1 MNHAFALG
9 AIAAA
14 RTLAAGGGSDPNIA
28 NVLALLH
35 FDGANGSQSI
45 VNSISGGVT
54 PTVVGA
60 GALSSVQARFGATS
74 WKGVSAS
81 YFEIALGVP
90 GLFSGDFSLEWWGR
104 DTTASQVTFY
114 STTGNSYLYNGA
126 FQGYGGSSLT
136 LSSDSSSVW
145 THFAI
150 VRQGSTMRAYKG
162 GVQQGTATYSGDVD
176 LRTTQWG
183 RYVPNNNLHQIGY
196 IDDLRLTAAV
206 CRYPN
211 GTTFTPP
218 TTAFPDV

>member
-1 MNHAFALG
+1 MNHSFALG
-9 AIAAA
+9 VISAA
-14 RTLAAGGGSDPNIA
+14 RTLAAGGSDPNIA

-45 VNSISGGVT
+45 VNAISGGVT

-60 GALSSVQARFGATS
+60 GALSSAQARFGATS

-81 YFEIALGVP
+81 YFEIALGTP
-90 GLFSGDFSLEWWGR
+90 GLFSGDFTLEWWGR
-104 DTTASQVTFY
+104 DTSAGQVTFY
-114 STTGNSYLYNGA
+114 STTGNGYLYNGS
-126 FQGYGGSSLT
+126 FQGYGGSNLT
-136 LSSDSSSVW
+136 LSSDSSGVW

-162 GVQQGTATYSGDVD
+162 GVQQGTATYSGNVD

-183 RYVPNNNLHQIGY
+183 RFAPNNNLHNTGFY
-196 IDDLRLTAAV
+196 DDLRLTAAV

-218 TTAFPDV
+218 AAAFPDV